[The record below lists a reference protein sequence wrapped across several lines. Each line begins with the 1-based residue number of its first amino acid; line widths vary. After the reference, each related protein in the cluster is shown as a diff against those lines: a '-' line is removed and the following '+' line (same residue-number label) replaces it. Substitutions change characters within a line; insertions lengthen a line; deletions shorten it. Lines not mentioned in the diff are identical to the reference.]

1 MEFLYNL
8 FWFPLNT
15 LYFAV
20 NVGLWLLM
28 GYIVY
33 EAIRQIKYFKQQ
45 GVNYLGQ
52 GTGVRTY
59 EELTLFILFMD
70 RPEPIP
76 ARLLGEHYENII
88 DKNISR
94 NYASRDGCIK

>member
-33 EAIRQIKYFKQQ
+33 EAIRQIKYFKQ
-45 GVNYLGQ
+45 
-52 GTGVRTY
+52 
-59 EELTLFILFMD
+59 
-70 RPEPIP
+70 
-76 ARLLGEHYENII
+76 
-88 DKNISR
+88 
-94 NYASRDGCIK
+94 